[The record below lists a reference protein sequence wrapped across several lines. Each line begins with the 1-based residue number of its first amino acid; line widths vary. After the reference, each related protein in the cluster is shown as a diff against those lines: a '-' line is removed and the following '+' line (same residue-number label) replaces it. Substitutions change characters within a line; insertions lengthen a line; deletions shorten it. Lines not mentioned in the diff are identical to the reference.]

1 MERVLWKGFC
11 SECIPVSLFFV
22 PFSIRSLELQQKQKE
37 SWNGWVCSTKDFA
50 KSGFSRSRSR
60 SPFLIS
66 LFCCKRGMAP
76 KSTEFLLK
84 QVSFEAFLF
93 YLQSSPVHLL
103 ESLQILFF
111 SSSKCFV
118 WCCFE
123 DWRLK
128 RRKIQAQW
136 EEVDDEDDQDDGE
149 AEFEDFNRWNVGW
162 AGWGVRGKKSK
173 APYGIWLNS
182 LHMMFECF
190 HSCGK
195 LHHWYNLI
203 KFCTTAYSAVGGD
216 ESCFTRPQGVACED
230 FSRVHGT
237 WSRGGDGWK
246 WFQHVFHLATRLLKD
261 HCHVSHEK
269 CGVIND
275 CWLLLW
281 GLLESYKELKTQTS
295 QTYLLEAAICL
306 PSSRASSLL
315 IVQVQTCKE
324 RQQHRSTMHYR
335 QEAPARVVINASED
349 GQMDFH
355 GILPG
360 TVA

>member
-1 MERVLWKGFC
+1 MEIVGNISDVLDMQEDAAKWLDGVLW
-11 SECIPVSLFFV
+11 SLFQARLAFENLGQCHESDFCRWTFLAGFDTQALVGRADPHDHVEFV
-22 PFSIRSLELQQKQKE
+22 VVLPSFIEKVRHLAFHNGKGPLKRFLFWMHPCFLPFSIGPLELQQKQKE

-50 KSGFSRSRSR
+50 KSGFSRI
-60 SPFLIS
+60 PLETS
-66 LFCCKRGMAP
+66 LLWSIPA
-76 KSTEFLLK
+76 
-84 QVSFEAFLF
+84 

-136 EEVDDEDDQDDGE
+136 EEVDDEDDQGKQDDQNDGE

-162 AGWGVRGKKSK
+162 AGWGVRGEKSK

-190 HSCGK
+190 HSRGK

-203 KFCTTAYSAVGGD
+203 KFCTTAYRAVGGD

-230 FSRVHGT
+230 FSRVQRT

-261 HCHVSHEK
+261 HGHVSH
-269 CGVIND
+269 
-275 CWLLLW
+275 
-281 GLLESYKELKTQTS
+281 
-295 QTYLLEAAICL
+295 
-306 PSSRASSLL
+306 
-315 IVQVQTCKE
+315 
-324 RQQHRSTMHYR
+324 
-335 QEAPARVVINASED
+335 
-349 GQMDFH
+349 
-355 GILPG
+355 
-360 TVA
+360 

>member
-22 PFSIRSLELQQKQKE
+22 PFSIKPLELQQKQKE

-60 SPFLIS
+60 SLFLIS

-84 QVSFEAFLF
+84 QASFEAFLF
-93 YLQSSPVHLL
+93 YLQSSPVQFL
-103 ESLQILFF
+103 ETLRNPFF
-111 SSSKCFV
+111 ASPKCFV

-173 APYGIWLNS
+173 APYSIWLNS

-195 LHHWYNLI
+195 FHHGYNLI

-216 ESCFTRPQGVACED
+216 ESCFSRPQGVACED
-230 FSRVHGT
+230 FSHVQRT
-237 WSRGGDGWK
+237 WSGGDRGGHGWK

-261 HCHVSHEK
+261 HCQLYLVP
-269 CGVIND
+269 CVINEMD
-275 CWLLLW
+275 ASAVEAKRVLLLSSL
-281 GLLESYKELKTQTS
+281 GTPQELQALEKADLSNFP
-295 QTYLLEAAICL
+295 AG
-306 PSSRASSLL
+306 SSRLFA
-315 IVQVQTCKE
+315 IV
-324 RQQHRSTMHYR
+324 
-335 QEAPARVVINASED
+335 
-349 GQMDFH
+349 
-355 GILPG
+355 
-360 TVA
+360 